1 MPKRHNAAWRS
12 IRARV
17 VATTIIIATLAVTF
31 AGVIA
36 YSLEH
41 QRLEQTAHADLFTQ
55 YETAQML
62 NNRGRDPLTGAPFHS
77 LDATLDGVVA
87 GTIST
92 ASQGT
97 LALHDGQV
105 VAQSNNAPGFHLG
118 RDTALIE
125 QVSELAPD
133 RSPRIHTITT
143 EVTTYYVVTA
153 DMVVGHER
161 GRLVFAQDQQ
171 ALYKGLNDSYR
182 TYVGVAIGSII
193 LFGFIAW
200 IAIGRLLAPIQVMQR
215 VVQRVNDTEPTH
227 RIPVRGDDD
236 LSDLG
241 RNINAML
248 DRLAKTF
255 EDQQA
260 FYDDVSHELRTPLT
274 IVRGHLEILDPDDP
288 EDASATKKR
297 TISELDRMNLLV
309 DDMMTLAK
317 ARRPDFARRRPTDV
331 AELTDTTFEK
341 AQSLG
346 DRRWVLDDIADAEI
360 MLDPRRIEQALLE
373 LSRNAVKFTEP
384 GQVIA
389 LGSDVTADEVRLW
402 VRDEGIGIP
411 PERLPHVTKRH
422 VRGAQSSRTE
432 GQGLGLA
439 IVDSITQ
446 AHSGT
451 LHLTSRL
458 GAGTTVTM
466 RFPYPREDTHESY
479 PDRGG

>member
-1 MPKRHNAAWRS
+1 MSKRHNAAWRS
-12 IRARV
+12 VRARA
-17 VATTIIIATLAVTF
+17 VATAIAIAILAIAF
-31 AGVIA
+31 SGVVA
-36 YSLEH
+36 YSLER
-41 QRLEQTAHADLFTQ
+41 QRLEQTAHADLFAQ

-77 LDATLDGVVA
+77 LDATLSGIIA

-97 LALHDGQV
+97 MALYNGHV
-105 VAQSNNAPGFHLG
+105 VAQSTNSTGFHLS
-118 RDTALIE
+118 RDAEFVE
-125 QVSELAPD
+125 QVSELAPGQ
-133 RSPRIHTITT
+133 SPRVHTITT
-143 EVTTYYVVTA
+143 ETTTYYVVAT
-153 DMVVGHER
+153 DMVVGRER
-161 GRLVFAQDQQ
+161 GRLVFAQDRD
-171 ALYKGLNDSYR
+171 ALYQGINDSYR
-182 TYVGVAIGSII
+182 TYVGVAIGTII
-193 LFGFIAW
+193 LFGFVAW
-200 IAIGRLLAPIQVMQR
+200 VSIGRLLAPIQVMKR

-288 EDASATKKR
+288 KDVLATKQR

-331 AELTDTTFEK
+331 AELTDATFEK
-341 AQSLG
+341 ARGLG

-389 LGSDVTADEVRLW
+389 LGSDVTDDEVRLW
-402 VRDEGIGIP
+402 VRDEGVGIP

-422 VRGAQSSRTE
+422 VRGAQSPRTE

-446 AHSGT
+446 AHGGT

-466 RFPYPREDTHESY
+466 RFPYPREDTNESY